1 MQEEGKW
8 YDPMSFTQDELQ
20 ALNAI
25 VEQKLS
31 LQRRELERTFDQRM
45 HTFRRDLE
53 QRLVV
58 VQQDLLRNFSRRLL
72 DQQKKLRE
80 TFSHRLDTQQAI
92 TGRAITHEFEQRQ
105 QQQRQQ
111 FEDLIGR
118 ALAAQL
124 IAIEQ
129 LINQHI
135 PMQTGEQLAAYTNE
149 QPAEFDAIEVQ
160 TEIPWEDLVELI
172 AKVLDERLS
181 MLNTSMQARMKE
193 TERTLSGHI
202 HHLRDTFTDGHVSTR
217 AETSIN
223 TFTNMQDV
231 FNSIEQLERIVES
244 MQVTMAANSALLS
257 NRLYHH
263 QQLPFERA
271 HNNHHMPPPE
281 KSAPAEHTAVPDEQD
296 LEDV

>member
-1 MQEEGKW
+1 
-8 YDPMSFTQDELQ
+8 MSFTQDELQ

-25 VEQKLS
+25 IEQKLS
-31 LQRRELERTFDQRM
+31 LQRRELERSFDQRM
-45 HTFRRDLE
+45 HIFRHDLE

-80 TFSHRLDTQQAI
+80 TFSHRLDAQQAI

-111 FEDLIGR
+111 LEDMLGR

-124 IAIEQ
+124 IAFEQ
-129 LINQHI
+129 LINQHL
-135 PMQTGEQLAAYTNE
+135 PMQTGEPGEQLIAYTNE
-149 QPAEFDAIEVQ
+149 QSAEFDAIEVQ

-181 MLNTSMQARMKE
+181 MLNTAMQARIKE
-193 TERTLSGHI
+193 TERVLSGHI
-202 HHLRDTFTDGHVSTR
+202 HHLRDTFTNGRVSTYN
-217 AETSIN
+217 ETFIN

-231 FNSIEQLERIVES
+231 FNSIDQLERIVES

-263 QQLPFERA
+263 QQLSFEQA
-271 HNNHHMPPPE
+271 HNNHHTPE
-281 KSAPAEHTAVPDEQD
+281 KSAPVEHTAALPEQD
-296 LEDV
+296 LEGM